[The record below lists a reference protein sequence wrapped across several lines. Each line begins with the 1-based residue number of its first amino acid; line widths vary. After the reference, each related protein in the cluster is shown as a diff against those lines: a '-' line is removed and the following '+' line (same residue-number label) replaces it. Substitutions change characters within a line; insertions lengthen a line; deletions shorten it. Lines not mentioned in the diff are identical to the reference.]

1 MMMNL
6 TSKPNKCVVALKA
19 IVRAHSRVAG
29 AGLAIKVAPVSPP
42 CRTVTAH
49 YAVLRISLPQKVWLL
64 VEPLWITAS
73 REEWASTRTTDKR
86 AWRCIPDVLGS

>member
-1 MMMNL
+1 MYL
-6 TSKPNKCVVALKA
+6 ISKPNKCVVALEA
-19 IVRAHSRVAG
+19 IIRAHSRVTG
-29 AGLAIKVAPVSPP
+29 AGLAIKVASVSPP

-73 REEWASTRTTDKR
+73 REEWASTRTTNKR

>member
-1 MMMNL
+1 MYL
-6 TSKPNKCVVALKA
+6 TSKPDKCVVALKA

-49 YAVLRISLPQKVWLL
+49 YAVLRISLSQKV
-64 VEPLWITAS
+64 
-73 REEWASTRTTDKR
+73 
-86 AWRCIPDVLGS
+86 